1 MKETPLEKK
10 IHNNMKAAVMSINGF
25 LGKDNRHFHEIVEKD
40 CAILEKLGKTGEEIA
55 QRMQYFTD
63 KAFDNYM
70 GASLI
75 DEIYEVNYSTVRGKM
90 QCPFAHRG
98 LFRKGSVT
106 LENKQN
112 GIKLCWTPLNIH
124 MIREHN
130 FFEGEGSEHR
140 LNPEDLVKGLF

>member
-25 LGKDNRHFHEIVEKD
+25 LGKDNRHFHDIIERD